1 MMGKLALQLG
11 QWEATSVLTAAL
23 PQDRCLD
30 VHELHV
36 ANPPGILQSQIL
48 VRLII

>member
-11 QWEATSVLTAAL
+11 QWEASVLTAAL